1 MQLKY
6 ITSLLS
12 FISAIIL
19 SGACFATDKIDIS
32 VMQSNLENPQK
43 NIIYYKSCDGEPGTC
58 EDQFSKTQVQMMQ
71 AVALAQEYAKIKYGH
86 DIVCSAIYRK
96 KNNDDYIKCSDKTGA
111 ANYYEFK
118 FDDVKESIDSTI
130 QKNVA
135 DALCTMHH
143 GTYNHNCSIRN
154 EYTDDL
160 KSSVSHFG
168 YTTVCNPDIA
178 INRNHSI
185 CNIIF
190 NTRDASTYELKTAFG
205 IDPRKFMYLQL
216 QSAADMDFLLKRYT
230 QRQIES
236 SGQTLTQFECADS
249 FQTYKTGNTI
259 NNPKDD
265 IISCIANG
273 KPIDFLFD
281 DINEAFDYQAK
292 SGTSG
297 LKCIADSGG
306 TFDGKNC
313 HGLTEK
319 QCTELNN
326 QIPTKWDTTL
336 DTCVLTDANKAATIN
351 NIADYAKIIG
361 TGAALITITITTGG
375 AGTMAIIAA
384 TGTSLATA
392 GSLITTSTQLHSDSK
407 ARDFIAISAKCTTS
421 DCAEDTLKY
430 FINETAAFYDEQNNQ
445 LWTTFDEEL
454 NRILGLLPENSKF
467 HESLYKTIAE
477 QQDIENY
484 MDWPLSKKLELT
496 GKVWIA
502 TGSVMGITGAIGQHW
517 ASLINGFKG
526 MVPASKALADT
537 AKKISE
543 VITSNALKNTGRI
556 GDAYGIIDGSS
567 SLIKS
572 F

>member
-1 MQLKY
+1 MQLKQF
-6 ITSLLS
+6 TSLLLFGFS
-12 FISAIIL
+12 LIF
-19 SGACFATDKIDIS
+19 SGTCFATDKIDIS
-32 VMQSNLENPQK
+32 VMQANLENPQK
-43 NIIYYKSCDGEPGTC
+43 NIIYYKSCDGENGTC

-160 KSSVSHFG
+160 KSSVTRFG
-168 YTTVCNPDIA
+168 YTTVCNPDNA
-178 INRNHSI
+178 LNRNYSK
-185 CNIIF
+185 CNILF
-190 NTRDASTYELKTAFG
+190 NTRNASDYELKTAFG

-265 IISCIANG
+265 IISCSANG
-273 KPIDFLFD
+273 KQIDFLFD

-292 SGTSG
+292 AGTSG
-297 LKCIADSGG
+297 LNCIADSGG

-313 HGLTEK
+313 HGLTRE
-319 QCTELNN
+319 QCAELDKKL
-326 QIPTKWDTTL
+326 PGGTAWGTTL
-336 DTCVLTDANKAATIN
+336 DTCTLNDAATAT
-351 NIADYAKIIG
+351 NIDKFTSAATSIG
-361 TGAALITITITTGG
+361 VSAGLLVATIATGG
-375 AGTMAIIAA
+375 TTIFIIAGATGTVGALTGTMAQDLKEKQTREFLANSTKCQQSECAETTLKEFIHNAAQYYDDIDDQLLKATDEEIARLLNLIPEDSELLTA
-384 TGTSLATA
+384 SIEQALTDSQDIRNYSNWSLLEKLSFASNTAIALGAVAGLTSAAKA
-392 GSLITTSTQLHSDSK
+392 GWSNICSRLSKMTPAAKTFTTLSGAKTLKSIK
-407 ARDFIAISAKCTTS
+407 AISNIGS
-421 DCAEDTLKY
+421 TLDG
-430 FINETAAFYDEQNNQ
+430 T
-445 LWTTFDEEL
+445 
-454 NRILGLLPENSKF
+454 NSI
-467 HESLYKTIAE
+467 HSIM
-477 QQDIENY
+477 Q
-484 MDWPLSKKLELT
+484 
-496 GKVWIA
+496 
-502 TGSVMGITGAIGQHW
+502 
-517 ASLINGFKG
+517 
-526 MVPASKALADT
+526 
-537 AKKISE
+537 
-543 VITSNALKNTGRI
+543 
-556 GDAYGIIDGSS
+556 
-567 SLIKS
+567 
-572 F
+572 